1 MFTLTRIWNFVF
13 LSAMEKSAGIL
24 VYRNNVSGLE
34 VFLMHPGGPFWKKK
48 DLGAWS
54 IPKGEIGE
62 DENEETA
69 ARREFEEETG
79 IKIRE
84 DLVPLKPIKQ
94 KSGKSVIAWAAEQD
108 IDESKIKSNMFELE
122 WPPKSGKMQSFP
134 EMDRA
139 AWFSVSEAKEKII
152 SGQVGLLDEL
162 VEKLR
167 K

>member
-1 MFTLTRIWNFVF
+1 MK
-13 LSAMEKSAGIL
+13 KSAGIL
-24 VYRNNVSGLE
+24 VYRKRASGIE
-34 VFLMHPGGPFWKKK
+34 IFLVHPGGPFWAKK

-62 DENEETA
+62 NEDEEAA

-79 IKIRE
+79 IKIKG
-84 DLVPLKPIKQ
+84 DLMALKPVRQ

-108 IDESKIKSNMFELE
+108 IDESKIKSNLFEIE

-139 AWFSVSEAKEKII
+139 EWYSVGEAKEKII
-152 SGQVGLLDEL
+152 SGQAGLLDEL
-162 VEKLR
+162 MEKLNG
-167 K
+167 

>member
-1 MFTLTRIWNFVF
+1 MK
-13 LSAMEKSAGIL
+13 KSAGIL
-24 VYRNNVSGLE
+24 VYRKRASGIE
-34 VFLMHPGGPFWKKK
+34 IFLVHPGGPFWAKK

-62 DENEETA
+62 NEDEEAA

-79 IKIRE
+79 IKIKG
-84 DLVPLKPIKQ
+84 DLMALKPIRQ

-108 IDESKIKSNMFELE
+108 IDESKIKSNLFEIE

-139 AWFSVSEAKEKII
+139 EWYSVGEAKEKII
-152 SGQVGLLDEL
+152 SGQAGLLDEL
-162 VEKLR
+162 MEKLNG
-167 K
+167 